1 MKDQINLWKDQ
12 FPILEEIIAYKPVF
26 WLNPNYESHAST
38 YQPTNFS
45 ITDLIDAEA
54 RYHRFAP
61 YFKKAFKE
69 TKDQKGIIESPLIR
83 LKDYYKSYKVFLK
96 ADHSLPISGS
106 IKARGGIYEVIRHA
120 ESLLFK
126 AQMIDLSF
134 NYALLSEK
142 KYQDFFSNYKIVVS
156 STGNLGL
163 SIGIIS
169 ASLGFKVEVHMS
181 RDAMAW
187 KKSLLRSMGV
197 CVIEYPEDYSHA
209 VTMGRKSAM
218 KDHRAYFVDDESSV
232 NLFLGYGVSAL
243 RLRKQLESLSLKP
256 TIDQPLFVYIPC
268 GVGGGPGGIAWAL
281 KEVFG
286 PAVHCVFVEPT
297 HSPCMLLGM
306 MTGKHDEISVGD
318 FGLDNM
324 TIADG
329 LAVGKASAFVGKIM
343 TDRLL
348 GVSTVEDHALLND
361 LKDIHKRYDMFLE
374 PSALAGFK
382 GFRDVITMNNHETIK
397 SESILKGIHIL
408 WSTGGKMVPE
418 NIQNDY
424 LNEKNTL

>member
-1 MKDQINLWKDQ
+1 MQDQINLWKHQ

-69 TKDQKGIIESPLIR
+69 TYNQEGIIESPLIR
-83 LKDYYKSYKVFLK
+83 LDDYYQSYKVFLK

-126 AQMIDLSF
+126 AQMIDFSF
-134 NYALLSEK
+134 DYGQLTEK
-142 KYQDFFSNYKIVVS
+142 KYQDFFSAYKIVVS

-187 KKSLLRSMGV
+187 KKSLLKSMGV
-197 CVIEYPEDYSHA
+197 EVIEYPQDYSYA
-209 VTMGRKSAM
+209 VKKGRASAL
-218 KDHRAYFVDDESSV
+218 KDPKAYFVDDESSV

-243 RLRKQLESLSLKP
+243 RLRKQLEDLNIKAS
-256 TIDQPLFVYIPC
+256 IEEPLFVYIPC

-281 KEVFG
+281 KEVYG

-297 HSPCMLLGM
+297 HAPCMLLGM
-306 MTGKHDEISVGD
+306 MTGKHDKVSVGD

-329 LAVGKASAFVGKIM
+329 LAVGKASAFVGQIM

-348 GVSTVEDHALLND
+348 GVSTVEDHELLSD
-361 LKDIHKRYDMFLE
+361 LKDIYKRYGMFLE

-382 GFRDVITMNNHETIK
+382 GFRDLVARNHHINISKDAIK
-397 SESILKGIHIL
+397 KGLHIL
-408 WSTGGKMVPE
+408 WSTGGEMVPE
-418 NIQNDY
+418 NIQNKY
-424 LNEKNTL
+424 LT